1 MPREMKLA
9 VFTKNEVLSILL
21 GGIFFIETLS
31 VITQVVS
38 FKLTGRMANMAAVD
52 ALEAGGPAR
61 MQPGFTARAE
71 DNVSPLNLDVMT
83 YDN

>member
-1 MPREMKLA
+1 MDR
-9 VFTKNEVLSILL
+9 T
-21 GGIFFIETLS
+21 
-31 VITQVVS
+31 
-38 FKLTGRMANMAAVD
+38 VD
-52 ALEAGGPAR
+52 AASADLERLQEERSVEAGGPAR